1 MKSSCSQHIHF
12 LFDGMMFFILQ
23 NTQEH
28 LQLLVAS
35 RVLTIIVK
43 TQRTFVFSK
52 GSFKTLKR

>member
-28 LQLLVAS
+28 LQLLVES
-35 RVLTIIVK
+35 RVLTIVFK
-43 TQRTFVFSK
+43 AQRTFVFSK